1 VKVRGAEEDL
11 AMKRRVYRELIR
23 QASDLTRGAAAGA
36 RRGDGACLYMRR
48 GAESQSVIA
57 LTLPDPR
64 SRISG
69 NLERMI
75 HDPPASLCL
84 SACAGPWPRLFLDG
98 VGGHPLMALH
108 ARAAPADSR
117 TACCHTPPELPFG
130 LGTRLPVL
138 APQPR
143 RPCAQKCA
151 GRDSRQHGLQDAS
164 AIIPHQM
171 TSARGA
177 ERCLALSQAAA
188 RKWENDTWS
197 ASHFSDWSKLWH
209 HVHPFFR
216 PSEPL
221 GCDLIC
227 DNTWTR
233 DAALPDPPNTRPL
246 CVPLLLA
253 LHFCYPPLRARTDES
268 FSASFVFI
276 FPIPCKSS
284 ALALMVCDICSSASP
299 RQGSCS

>member
-1 VKVRGAEEDL
+1 MPVRRRLIAELL
-11 AMKRRVYRELIR
+11 AATLHP
-23 QASDLTRGAAAGA
+23 S
-36 RRGDGACLYMRR
+36 CLL
-48 GAESQSVIA
+48 GWAHG
-57 LTLPDPR
+57 
-64 SRISG
+64 SRCWRHS
-69 NLERMI
+69 
-75 HDPPASLCL
+75 P
-84 SACAGPWPRLFLDG
+84 
-98 VGGHPLMALH
+98 GG
-108 ARAAPADSR
+108 
-117 TACCHTPPELPFG
+117 
-130 LGTRLPVL
+130 PVL
-138 APQPR
+138 RSA
-143 RPCAQKCA
+143 
-151 GRDSRQHGLQDAS
+151 RDATVASTGWAKLQDAS

-216 PSEPL
+216 PPEPL

>member
-1 VKVRGAEEDL
+1 MKVRGAEEDL

-84 SACAGPWPRLFLDG
+84 SACAGPCPRLFLDG

-151 GRDSRQHGLQDAS
+151 GRDSRQHGL
-164 AIIPHQM
+164 
-171 TSARGA
+171 G
-177 ERCLALSQAAA
+177 QAAGCF
-188 RKWENDTWS
+188 
-197 ASHFSDWSKLWH
+197 SHNTTPD
-209 HVHPFFR
+209 
-216 PSEPL
+216 
-221 GCDLIC
+221 DIC
-227 DNTWTR
+227 KR
-233 DAALPDPPNTRPL
+233 SGAVSGA
-246 CVPLLLA
+246 
-253 LHFCYPPLRARTDES
+253 
-268 FSASFVFI
+268 
-276 FPIPCKSS
+276 KSS
-284 ALALMVCDICSSASP
+284 CCPKM
-299 RQGSCS
+299 GK